1 MHIAI
6 CDDNIADRKH
16 LERLLQRESERRIH
30 TTGIL
35 YIDSYG
41 NVDTLTKSPMIYD
54 LFFID
59 MTDLPPHGMET
70 AIILR
75 ELGVTAPIVLC
86 TSTIEY
92 RNYVKPPL
100 EVMFIDKPFKTDE
113 LSAIIDQANFRL
125 KKASPTIEVRDDLNT
140 YYIYEEDFIY
150 AYPDGYRTKIVLR
163 DGRVIMQLGTL
174 QELIPVLQPF
184 DSFLLLGKKYVV
196 NCNHIE
202 KIERGHVLLSDHS
215 KVPLLFGDK
224 KRIQNFKR

>member
-16 LERLLQRESERRIH
+16 LERLLARESDRRKN

-41 NVDTLTKSPMIYD
+41 NVDALTKSPMIYD

-59 MTDLPPHGMET
+59 MTQLPPYGMET
-70 AIILR
+70 AILLR
-75 ELGVTAPIVLC
+75 EIGVVAPIVLC
-86 TSTIEY
+86 TSSIRYEDY
-92 RNYVKPPL
+92 AKPPVEL
-100 EVMFIDKPFKTDE
+100 FYIDKPFKPEE
-113 LSAIIDQANFRL
+113 LTTIIDKVEAKK
-125 KKASPTIEVRDDLNT
+125 KKAAPTIEVRDDLNT

-163 DGRVIMQLGTL
+163 NGRVIMQLGTL

-196 NCNHIE
+196 NYNHIE
-202 KIERGHVLLSDHS
+202 KVERNYVLLSDHS
-215 KVPLLFGDK
+215 KVPLSWGDK
-224 KRIQNFKR
+224 KRIDQFKK